1 MLKRPLHRFFI
12 WNGPKWWRECFLCL
26 EVVKEWSLS
35 STSKRDFWS
44 SQEELKEDFE
54 ALKKKKNLLFDG
66 ATTET
71 FHRFSS
77 MSFLKKENNLNIL
90 TVLHMFPLCGPRI
103 LLNWPARP
111 KILIIKLVCLIERHY
126 VKLNKNISR
135 LVLRY
140 LNKNWPVR
148 IELSLFWLI
157 IHINMQKHEIWAV
170 HRSPLLLTQN
180 TFKMVLTI

>member
-1 MLKRPLHRFFI
+1 MMERMF
-12 WNGPKWWRECFLCL
+12 FLCL

-90 TVLHMFPLCGPRI
+90 TVLHMFPLCGPRM

-111 KILIIKLVCLIERHY
+111 KILISKLVCLIERHY
-126 VKLNKNISR
+126 VKINKNISR

-140 LNKNWPVR
+140 FNKKLTSKNW
-148 IELSLFWLI
+148 IEFILTYHSHKHAKTWNLSC
-157 IHINMQKHEIWAV
+157 
-170 HRSPLLLTQN
+170 SPLLLTQN